1 MNNITV
7 ITNEGPVHLIM
18 LDRAEN
24 GPGSIDCRL
33 ELRNQY
39 VFGVNGVLLFIDKNE
54 SFSRREYEKMQA
66 RIGWNM
72 ITVKE
77 LRRSEDENVRGTVP
91 SFFGRY
97 NGALVY
103 NDLPRANGSGYYQSS
118 WQTGTDATAESS
130 YINL

>member
-1 MNNITV
+1 MNNV
-7 ITNEGPVHLIM
+7 VVMTNEGPVRLIM

-24 GPGSIDCRL
+24 SPGSIDCRI

-54 SFSRREYEKMQA
+54 SGARAEYEKLQR

-77 LRRSEDENVRGTVP
+77 IRRTEDENVRGTVP
-91 SFFGRY
+91 SFFGRCPSGLAY
-97 NGALVY
+97 NG
-103 NDLPRANGSGYYQSS
+103 LPRTDGSGYYQSS

-130 YINL
+130 YIDW

>member
-1 MNNITV
+1 MNNV
-7 ITNEGPVHLIM
+7 VVFTNEGPVRLIM

-24 GPGSIDCRL
+24 GPGSIDCRI

-54 SFSRREYEKMQA
+54 SGSRIEYEKLQA
-66 RIGWNM
+66 RIGWYM

-77 LRRSEDENVRGTVP
+77 LRRTEDENVRGTVP

-97 NGALVY
+97 HGGLVC
-103 NDLPRANGSGYYQSS
+103 NDLPRVNGSGYYTTSGQE
-118 WQTGTDATAESS
+118 GTDATAESP
-130 YINL
+130 YIDW